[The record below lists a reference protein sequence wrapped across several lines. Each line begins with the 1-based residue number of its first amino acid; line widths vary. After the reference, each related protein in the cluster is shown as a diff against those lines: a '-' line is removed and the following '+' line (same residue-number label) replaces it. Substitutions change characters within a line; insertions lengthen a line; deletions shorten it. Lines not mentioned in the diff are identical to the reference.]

1 MIIILGLVFLILV
14 FYEIFILKKFDF
26 KKVDT
31 DKLLT
36 KYNSNLESIIEDVAN
51 NIDYKHIYS
60 EEDLYCYLMSEIYN
74 QLEFLLL
81 QEKLT
86 NEEYEALTKEVIE
99 EFINSKL
106 INLNIDSLY
115 QKRYYQVT
123 HKEDQENNEL
133 ATERVSNSIKSD
145 SSTVDITNDLLN
157 TFFNE

>member
-1 MIIILGLVFLILV
+1 MIIILGLAFLFLV
-14 FYEIFILKKFDF
+14 CYEIFILKKFDL

-36 KYNSNLESIIEDVAN
+36 EYNSNLESIIKDTIN
-51 NIDYKHIYS
+51 DIDYKDIYS
-60 EEDLYCYLMSEIYN
+60 EEDLYCYLMREVYN
-74 QLEFLLL
+74 QFEFFLLQ
-81 QEKLT
+81 QELT
-86 NEEYEALTKEVIE
+86 DEQYEALTREVIE
-99 EFINSKL
+99 EYINSKL
-106 INLNIDSLY
+106 INLNINSLY

-123 HKEDQENNEL
+123 YKEDQENNEL